1 MYCGDCSPLR
11 ELLDVWPLQD
21 KRGRDDSPG
30 QSGLTAQI
38 VQERVC
44 DDCVG
49 TIRVRAA
56 AAARQANQSAAPPQ
70 SAHPLQRGTGPAH
83 ARYNSEDGQQQSR
96 GRAGSVPVAG
106 VCGSQPASVSS
117 FLSPASLYSK
127 VSYLGGI
134 VPALSSAAGRARMSH
149 FTPSAA
155 TSTSDTRLTFAQDHS
170 GNIKAQA
177 AGQEDV
183 ETEA

>member
-1 MYCGDCSPLR
+1 MRPPQY
-11 ELLDVWPLQD
+11 
-21 KRGRDDSPG
+21 KRGRDDPPG

-44 DDCVG
+44 DHCVG
-49 TIRVRAA
+49 NIRVRAA
-56 AAARQANQSAAPPQ
+56 AAARQANQSAASSPQ
-70 SAHPLQRGTGPAH
+70 SAHPLQRGAGPAH
-83 ARYNSEDGQQQSR
+83 ARYDSEDGQQQSQSR

-106 VCGSQPASVSS
+106 TCGSQPQSASVSS

-127 VSYLGGI
+127 VSYLGGL

-155 TSTSDTRLTFAQDHS
+155 TSTSATRLTFAQDHS